1 MDRNNYN
8 GNRMRPLRITLSLLL
23 TAVLLLGA
31 FGGAAFAKPG
41 DKPGKP
47 GWPVKEQKP
56 GLLKLHQG
64 AYTIKENQKWAAV
77 TVHRTGGSD
86 GKVTVDYCLCD
97 GTAKRGSDYEGLTGT
112 LTFKDGEKSK
122 VINIRIVDDKIKEDN
137 EYFKIKLRNV
147 TGGAQLSEPS
157 TAKIIIQDNDKK

>member
-1 MDRNNYN
+1 MEHNNRNG
-8 GNRMRPLRITLSLLL
+8 GNMRRMRAGLSMLL
-23 TAVLLLGA
+23 AVLLLLGA
-31 FGGAAFAKPG
+31 FGGAALAKPG
-41 DKPGKP
+41 DKPGGP
-47 GWPVKEQKP
+47 KEPKP

-64 AYTIKENQKWAAV
+64 AYSIKENQKWAAV
-77 TVHRTGGSD
+77 TVHRVGGDD

-122 VINIRIVDDKIKEDN
+122 QINIRIVDDKAKEDN

-147 TGGAQLSEPS
+147 TGGAKLSEPS
-157 TAKIIIQDNDKK
+157 EARIVIQDNDKK